1 MSNVVKHEE
10 AALPTAPTVRGFDES
25 SVVIAGG
32 TSGIGLASA
41 LQFADAGVRRIALLA
56 RTESR
61 GIQARDRVRSH
72 CPEAT
77 VEFLRVDADDV
88 ADVGRA
94 IETAATLLD
103 GIDVLVNSV
112 ASSYRPELLFRI
124 PPEDVADILTRQALP
139 PMHLTRAVFPIMQG
153 RGGGSIINVASDA
166 AKVATPGESVLGAA
180 MAAIVMFSRTAAI
193 EGKRNGIRV
202 NAVTPSLVAGTPTA
216 DRVLE
221 DGFSKA
227 LFEKATT
234 LAHLGVAEPDDLASL
249 VVFLGGPRSARLTG
263 QAISVN
269 GGISAA

>member
-1 MSNVVKHEE
+1 MPSTE
-10 AALPTAPTVRGFDES
+10 PTVRGYAES
-25 SVVIAGG
+25 AVVISGG

-61 GIQARDRVRSH
+61 GIEARDRVRAH

-77 VEFLRVDADDV
+77 VEFIRVDADDV
-88 ADVGRA
+88 GQVGRA
-94 IETAATLLD
+94 VDAARTLLG
-103 GIDVLVNSV
+103 GIDVMVNSV
-112 ASSYRPELLFRI
+112 ASSYRPDLLFRI
-124 PPEDVADILTRQALP
+124 PPDQVVSILTRQALP
-139 PMHLTRAVFPIMQG
+139 PMHLTRAVFPIMQEQ
-153 RGGGSIINVASDA
+153 GGGSIVNIASDA

-249 VVFLGGPRSARLTG
+249 IVFLGGPLAAKLTG